1 MTQDDVLLGY
11 RLRVREM
18 AGRTSVSETRR
29 GLSVDRS
36 TYYAWM
42 GDVERGDLEMM
53 LARIAD
59 APEMPN
65 YLPARGKGTDRDAT
79 WAVGSPQ
86 EPFHTTAARP
96 MAHVGLIL
104 TRWASSG

>member
-1 MTQDDVLLGY
+1 VTQDDVLFGY

-53 LARIAD
+53 LAPRSPTPQRCPTTSRRGVKERIV
-59 APEMPN
+59 
-65 YLPARGKGTDRDAT
+65 TQ
-79 WAVGSPQ
+79 VG
-86 EPFHTTAARP
+86 
-96 MAHVGLIL
+96 G
-104 TRWASSG
+104 